1 MSTRNTLTFDIRNIE
16 DYIKTELPIYIKTVS
31 GLENVDIYYQDNIT
45 RIEPIFPCFSFEIY
59 SLGAVESKIDSNQIE
74 TATTILLDLDTFVD
88 NDNTPLS
95 SRDLSNDISFGI
107 ATFVNEKLGLKII
120 QNDRVPN
127 AIEGVFRKKIRATG
141 IIDNEDNII
150 YTN

>member
-1 MSTRNTLTFDIRNIE
+1 MNTSNTLTFDIRDLE
-16 DYIKTELPIYIKTVS
+16 DYVKTELPVYIKNID
-31 GLENVDIYYQDNIT
+31 GLENVDIYYQDNIS

-59 SLGAVESKIDSNQIE
+59 SQGTVESKIDSNQIE
-74 TATTILLDLDTFVD
+74 TATTILLDLDLFVD

-95 SRDLSNDISFGI
+95 SRDMANDISFGI

-127 AIEGVFRKKIRATG
+127 AIEGIFRKKIRATG
-141 IIDNEDNII
+141 IIDNEDKII